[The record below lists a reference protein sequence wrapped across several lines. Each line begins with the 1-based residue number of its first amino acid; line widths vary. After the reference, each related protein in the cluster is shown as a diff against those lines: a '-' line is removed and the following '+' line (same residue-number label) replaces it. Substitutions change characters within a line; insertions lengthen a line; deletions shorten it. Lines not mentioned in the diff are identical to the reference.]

1 MVTMNRA
8 VIANVLLLVVLGAAQ
23 KKPAAKKAV
32 NDPCAKAETQY
43 EMNQCSAERYRRS
56 DRRLNEV
63 YDQISNSLQKD
74 IQSAET
80 QKDEKQIKY
89 NKTRLEDLRSAQKA
103 WLVYRDLHCS
113 AAKQLYEGGS
123 IVP

>member
-1 MVTMNRA
+1 
-8 VIANVLLLVVLGAAQ
+8 
-23 KKPAAKKAV
+23 
-32 NDPCAKAETQY
+32 
-43 EMNQCSAERYRRS
+43 MNQCSAERYRRS

-123 IVP
+123 IVPTIYAGCLEQVTDHRIKEIEDTYERVIER